1 MKIMLVGRFLVYGNS
16 VNDELGCKISCKQC
30 HCSVRQLAN
39 VFTQKEEKC
48 NTFLRLFQDI
58 KL

>member
-1 MKIMLVGRFLVYGNS
+1 MNSDGNS
-16 VNDELGCKISCKQC
+16 VNDELSCKISYKQC
-30 HCSVRQLAN
+30 HCSVKQLAN
-39 VFTQKEEKC
+39 VFTQKEEKY